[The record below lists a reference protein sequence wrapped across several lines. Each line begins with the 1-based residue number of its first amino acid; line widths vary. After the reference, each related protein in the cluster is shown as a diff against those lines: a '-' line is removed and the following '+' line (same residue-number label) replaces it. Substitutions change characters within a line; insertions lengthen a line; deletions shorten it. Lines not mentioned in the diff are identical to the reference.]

1 MTNHTSQRYLQSTQ
15 KFRPPARGERSG
27 LDKIVKL
34 YVSGK
39 SWKWSLWAQQM
50 PGLIEKKVSSS
61 NICCAKQTFKLPGG
75 VMLQLQNLD
84 PLNVL
89 FQKEFQETRV
99 GSPDCSS
106 GYPITALGFK
116 WRKKKKKTSQWSRVR
131 QETGGGK
138 RKCWTTRSWSGN
150 QFGKAYGKARHIE
163 SRATWRD
170 AQPKASF
177 VSSSSPRTTGWR
189 PAPDITEET
198 TSQPPTPQN
207 FFSSSYSSAWHR
219 IQNGV

>member
-89 FQKEFQETRV
+89 FQKVFQETRV

-116 WRKKKKKTSQWSRVR
+116 LRKKKKKKPPSDQEWGRKRVEER
-131 QETGGGK
+131 GNAELQGHGQET
-138 RKCWTTRSWSGN
+138 N
-150 QFGKAYGKARHIE
+150 LARHMEKQGI
-163 SRATWRD
+163 
-170 AQPKASF
+170 
-177 VSSSSPRTTGWR
+177 
-189 PAPDITEET
+189 
-198 TSQPPTPQN
+198 
-207 FFSSSYSSAWHR
+207 
-219 IQNGV
+219 